1 MAGHDGGTFV
11 MIGRPEILAVR
22 SIESRDTRQNGGD
35 GSAAPIDDDVRRSA
49 LEAIGR
55 VTCGVVHDFNNL
67 LCIIK
72 GSVEL
77 LQSHDLSD
85 ESRQL
90 LVDVSRAVD
99 RGAELTDELL
109 AFVRR
114 PNPRSSDVDIA
125 SALSSIERLLARIAG
140 PKVRLTIAHGPPH
153 TLVSMHQSNLERVLF
168 NVVANARDAMPAGG
182 ELTIATSRSDVLPPS
197 PRAVPAPGQSSVNAG
212 GYVLITVRDN
222 GRGMDPR
229 TTARAFEPFFTTK
242 HKDQGTGVGLSTA
255 RSIVEQSNGH
265 MWIESAI
272 GVGTTVSVLVPI
284 TRTPETRRRSHST
297 RLGRR

>member
-1 MAGHDGGTFV
+1 
-11 MIGRPEILAVR
+11 
-22 SIESRDTRQNGGD
+22 
-35 GSAAPIDDDVRRSA
+35 
-49 LEAIGR
+49 
-55 VTCGVVHDFNNL
+55 
-67 LCIIK
+67 
-72 GSVEL
+72 
-77 LQSHDLSD
+77 
-85 ESRQL
+85 
-90 LVDVSRAVD
+90 VSRAVD

-114 PNPRSSDVDIA
+114 PNPRSHDVDIA

-140 PKVRLTIAHGPPH
+140 PKVRLTIAHGPTH
-153 TLVSMHQSNLERVLF
+153 TRVSMHQSNLERVLF
-168 NVVANARDAMPAGG
+168 NVVANARDAMPTGG

-197 PRAVPAPGQSSVNAG
+197 LRQSSVNAG

-242 HKDQGTGVGLSTA
+242 HKDQGTGMGLSTA
-255 RSIVEQSNGH
+255 RSIVEQNNGH
-265 MWIESAI
+265 MWIESAL

-284 TRTPETRRRSHST
+284 TRIPETRRRSHST